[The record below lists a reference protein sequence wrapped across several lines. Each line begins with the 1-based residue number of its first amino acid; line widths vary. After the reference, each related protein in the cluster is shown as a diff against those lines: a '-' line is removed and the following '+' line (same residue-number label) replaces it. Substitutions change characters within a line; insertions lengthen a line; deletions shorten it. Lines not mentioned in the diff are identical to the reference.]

1 MTTPAPDQPAP
12 DQPALGQP
20 APDRPPDLPTLGAA
34 EIGALAHLYRSEV
47 YRGTVWRTRLD
58 TTTNW
63 SVVTLGVALSLTYAA
78 PEASALPLLL
88 VGILILVFLLL
99 EARRYRYYSLWRARS
114 RAIERNFFVPL
125 LRDGDARGQGE
136 WRALLAQDYDD
147 PDYHIGFLT
156 AVGRRLRSNYLWIIG
171 VQQLAY
177 LGKLVVH
184 PSPATRPEELV
195 DRAAVG
201 PLPGLVV
208 LLLVAA
214 YVATLATLAVRTL
227 RADHHRARLGDEA
240 PRG

>member
-1 MTTPAPDQPAP
+1 MTTPGPDAPPPAPAP
-12 DQPALGQP
+12 DPPPLGP
-20 APDRPPDLPTLGAA
+20 A

-88 VGILILVFLLL
+88 VGILIAVFLLL

-114 RAIERNFFVPL
+114 RALEKGFFVPL
-125 LRDGDARGQGE
+125 LRDGDVRGQGD
-136 WRALLAQDYDD
+136 WRHRLAQDYDD
-147 PDYHIGFLT
+147 PDYHITFAT
-156 AVGRRLRSNYLWIIG
+156 AVGRRLRSNYLWIVG
-171 VQQLAY
+171 VQTLAY

-184 PSPATRPEELV
+184 PAPATHPEELV
-195 DRAAVG
+195 DRAAIG
-201 PLPGLVV
+201 PIPGLLV

-214 YVATLATLAVRTL
+214 YTATLATVALRTL
-227 RADHHRARLGDEA
+227 RAHNHRARLGDEA

>member
-1 MTTPAPDQPAP
+1 MSEPEK
-12 DQPALGQP
+12 
-20 APDRPPDLPTLGAA
+20 DLPPPLTGAEMTA
-34 EIGALAHLYRSEV
+34 IAHLYRAEA

-88 VGILILVFLLL
+88 VGVLILVFLLL

-114 RAIERNFFVPL
+114 RTLERGFFVPL
-125 LRDGDARGQGE
+125 LRDGDSKGQGD
-136 WRALLAQDYDD
+136 WRRLLARDYDD
-147 PDYHIGFLT
+147 PDYHIDLLT
-156 AVGRRLRSNYLWIIG
+156 AVGRRLRANYLWIIG
-171 VQQLAY
+171 VQHLAY

-184 PSPATRPEELV
+184 PASARYPEELV

-208 LLLVAA
+208 LTLVAL
-214 YVATLATLAVRTL
+214 YVLTMAGLAIWTGHRD
-227 RADHHRARLGDEA
+227 RERARLGDEA

>member
-1 MTTPAPDQPAP
+1 MTPPEQEEAEPPPPLTGAEMTT
-12 DQPALGQP
+12 
-20 APDRPPDLPTLGAA
+20 
-34 EIGALAHLYRSEV
+34 LAHLYRAEV

-63 SVVTLGVALSLTYAA
+63 AVVTLGVALSLTYAA

-88 VGILILVFLLL
+88 VGVLIAVFLLL

-114 RAIERNFFVPL
+114 RLMERGYFVPM
-125 LRDGDARGQGE
+125 LRDGDSKGQGE
-136 WRALLAQDYDD
+136 WRRQLAAAYED
-147 PDYHIGFLT
+147 PDYHITFAA

-171 VQQLAY
+171 VQHLAY

-184 PSPATRPEELV
+184 PAPATHPEELV

-201 PLPGLVV
+201 PIPGLAI
-208 LLLVAA
+208 LALVAL
-214 YVATLATLAVRTL
+214 YVLALIVAALRSL
-227 RADHHRARLGDEA
+227 RADHERARLGDEA

>member
-1 MTTPAPDQPAP
+1 MSEPEK
-12 DQPALGQP
+12 
-20 APDRPPDLPTLGAA
+20 DLPPPLTGAEMTA
-34 EIGALAHLYRSEV
+34 IAHLYRAEA

-88 VGILILVFLLL
+88 VGVLILVFLLL

-114 RAIERNFFVPL
+114 RTIERGLFVPL
-125 LRDGDARGQGE
+125 LRDGDSKGQGD
-136 WRALLAQDYDD
+136 WRRLLAQDYDD
-147 PDYHIGFLT
+147 PDYHIDLLT
-156 AVGRRLRSNYLWIIG
+156 AVGRRLRANYLWIIG
-171 VQQLAY
+171 VQHLAF

-184 PSPATRPEELV
+184 PTPARYPEELV

-201 PLPGLVV
+201 PIPGLVV
-208 LLLVAA
+208 
-214 YVATLATLAVRTL
+214 VATVALYVVAVAVLAFWTGHR
-227 RADHHRARLGDEA
+227 DHERARLGDET

>member
-1 MTTPAPDQPAP
+1 MTQPGPDTPQPLP
-12 DQPALGQP
+12 EKG
-20 APDRPPDLPTLGAA
+20 PPPPLGAA

-88 VGILILVFLLL
+88 VGILIAVFLLL
-99 EARRYRYYSLWRARS
+99 EARRYRYYSLWRART
-114 RAIERNFFVPL
+114 RAMERGFFVPL
-125 LRDGDARGQGE
+125 LQTGDARGQGD
-136 WRALLAQDYDD
+136 WRTLLAQDYDD
-147 PDYHIGFLT
+147 PDYHIGFAT
-156 AVGRRLRSNYLWIIG
+156 AVGRRLRSNYLWIVG
-171 VQQLAY
+171 VQTLAY
-177 LGKLVVH
+177 LGKLIVH
-184 PSPATRPEELV
+184 PTPATHPEDLI

-208 LLLVAA
+208 FLFVAA
-214 YVATLATLAVRTL
+214 YVATLATVAVRTL
-227 RADHHRARLGDEA
+227 RADHHRARLGDET

>member
-1 MTTPAPDQPAP
+1 MTPAPDRAQG
-12 DQPALGQP
+12 D
-20 APDRPPDLPTLGAA
+20 PPPEPPPPLTAA

-88 VGILILVFLLL
+88 VGVLIAVFLLL

-114 RAIERNFFVPL
+114 RAFEKGFFVAL
-125 LRDGDARGQGE
+125 LRDGDSRGQGD
-136 WRALLAQDYDD
+136 WRRLLAQDYDD

-156 AVGRRLRSNYLWIIG
+156 AVGRRLRSNYLWIVG
-171 VQQLAY
+171 VQELAY
-177 LGKLVVH
+177 LGKLIVH
-184 PSPATRPEELV
+184 PVPAAHPEELV

-208 LLLVAA
+208 LGLVAL
-214 YVATLATLAVRTL
+214 YVAALAGIALWTL
-227 RADHHRARLGDEA
+227 RADHQRARLGDEA

>member
-1 MTTPAPDQPAP
+1 MSEPEK
-12 DQPALGQP
+12 
-20 APDRPPDLPTLGAA
+20 DLPPPLTGAEMTA
-34 EIGALAHLYRSEV
+34 IAHLYRAEA

-88 VGILILVFLLL
+88 VGVLILVFLLL

-114 RAIERNFFVPL
+114 RTLERGFFVPL
-125 LRDGDARGQGE
+125 LRDGDSKGQGD
-136 WRALLAQDYDD
+136 WRRLLARDYDD
-147 PDYHIGFLT
+147 PDYHIDLLT
-156 AVGRRLRSNYLWIIG
+156 AVGRRLRANYLWIIG
-171 VQQLAY
+171 VQHLAY

-184 PSPATRPEELV
+184 PASARYPEELV

-208 LLLVAA
+208 LTLVAL
-214 YVATLATLAVRTL
+214 YVLTMAGLAVWTGHRD
-227 RADHHRARLGDEA
+227 RERARLGDEA

>member
-1 MTTPAPDQPAP
+1 MSEPEK
-12 DQPALGQP
+12 
-20 APDRPPDLPTLGAA
+20 DLPPPLTGAEMTA
-34 EIGALAHLYRSEV
+34 IAHLYRAEA

-88 VGILILVFLLL
+88 VGVLILVFLLL

-114 RAIERNFFVPL
+114 RTLERGFFVPL
-125 LRDGDARGQGE
+125 LRDGDSKGQGD
-136 WRALLAQDYDD
+136 WRRLLARDYDD
-147 PDYHIGFLT
+147 PDYHIDLLT
-156 AVGRRLRSNYLWIIG
+156 AVGRRLRANYLWIIG
-171 VQQLAY
+171 VQHLAY

-184 PSPATRPEELV
+184 PASARYPEELV

-208 LLLVAA
+208 LTLVAL
-214 YVATLATLAVRTL
+214 YVLTLAGLAVWTGHRD
-227 RADHHRARLGDEA
+227 RERARLGDEA